1 MKKLTTFI
9 AAMTLILLSGNL
21 LLAQSVKVDYD
32 RTVDFNNF
40 KTFTFKGWEKNSD
53 QQLNDLD
60 KDRIQKAFGVE
71 LTDRGITES
80 SSDHAMAITL
90 YIVTQ
95 EKTST
100 TAYTNYTGGMGYG
113 RAGWGWGGGYGVG
126 VGMGMGS
133 STTTYSQSDYE
144 VGTLV
149 INFYDEANKKLIW
162 QGTLQGTV
170 KSNPKKREKSIPKSI
185 AKLMSKYPIKPTN

>member
-1 MKKLTTFI
+1 MKKRITSI
-9 AAMTLILLSGNL
+9 AIMALFMMSGNL
-21 LLAQSVKVDYD
+21 LLAQSAKVDYD
-32 RTVDFNNF
+32 KSVDFNNF

-60 KDRIQKAFGVE
+60 KDRIQNAFGAE
-71 LTDRGITES
+71 LADRGITES
-80 SSDHAMAITL
+80 SNNPAMAITL
-90 YIVTQ
+90 YIVTEQ
-95 EKTST
+95 KTST
-100 TAYTNYTGGMGYG
+100 TAYTNYNGGMGYG
-113 RAGWGWGGGYGVG
+113 GYAGWGWGGGYGVG
-126 VGMGMGS
+126 VGMGS

-170 KSNPKKREKSIPKSI
+170 KSNPKKRDKSIPKSI
-185 AKLMSKYPIKPTN
+185 AKLMSKYPVSPTK